1 MSTSRSLES
10 KLQESKDIISWAVNE
25 FERIALACS
34 FGKDSVTVL
43 SLARQVK
50 PDITVFWIKTGYAFQ
65 ETAEFKDMLVKEWDL
80 NLVEVA
86 PRISREEFEAAHGR
100 EMYKD
105 DPKTC
110 CECLKVEPT
119 RRFLKDLDAWITGLR
134 RDETEHREGLQ
145 MVEEYEGMPVK
156 VNPIVKW
163 TADDVWSYIRTYNIP
178 YNPLYDKGYVSL
190 GCEPCT
196 RACSWG
202 RFERAGRWPDRE
214 EKECG
219 MHTIESTQSG

>member
-1 MSTSRSLES
+1 MPENEEDTLES
-10 KLQESKDIISWAVNE
+10 KLSETKEILSWAFDE
-25 FERIALACS
+25 FDKIALACS

-43 SLARQVK
+43 SIARELK
-50 PDITVFWIKTGYAFQ
+50 PDVTVFWIKTGYAFK
-65 ETAEFKDMLVKEWDL
+65 ETEDFKDRLVKEWGL
-80 NLVEVA
+80 NMVEVT
-86 PRISREEFEAAHGR
+86 PRISKDELEKAHGK
-100 EMYKD
+100 ELYKN

-119 RRFLKDLDAWITGLR
+119 RRFLSGLDAWITGLR
-134 RDETEHREGLQ
+134 RDETEHRKDME
-145 MVEEYEGMPVK
+145 MVERYEAMPVK
-156 VNPIVKW
+156 INPIVKW
-163 TADDVWSYIRTYNIP
+163 TADDVWNYIKSYNVP
-178 YNPLYDKGYVSL
+178 YNPLYDKGFISL

-219 MHTIESTQSG
+219 MHTIEKV

>member
-1 MSTSRSLES
+1 MPEDERSTFESR
-10 KLQESKDIISWAVNE
+10 LQETKEIISWAVNK

-34 FGKDSVTVL
+34 FGKDSITVL
-43 SLARQVK
+43 SLAREVK
-50 PDITVFWIKTGYAFQ
+50 PDITVFWIKTGYAFK
-65 ETAEFKDMLVKEWDL
+65 EIVDFKDRLVEEWDL
-80 NLVEVA
+80 NLVEVT
-86 PRISREEFEAAHGR
+86 PRVSKEEFEQAHGK
-100 EMYKD
+100 EAYKD

-119 RRFLKDLDAWITGLR
+119 RQFLNGQDAWITGLR
-134 RDETEHREGLQ
+134 RDETEHRENLE
-145 MVEEYEGMPVK
+145 MVEKFEGMPMK
-156 VNPIVKW
+156 INPIVMW
-163 TADDVWSYIRTYNIP
+163 TADDVWHYIKTYDIP
-178 YNPLYDKGYVSL
+178 YNQLYDKGFVSL

-219 MHTIESTQSG
+219 MHTIESI

>member
-1 MSTSRSLES
+1 MSNKNWNPLDEKIEEARGIL
-10 KLQESKDIISWAVNE
+10 SWAVGE

-43 SLARQVK
+43 SLAKEVK
-50 PDITVFWIKTGYAFQ
+50 PDITVFWIRTGYAFR
-65 ETAEFKDMLVKEWDL
+65 ETEEFKNRLVKEWNL
-80 NLVEVA
+80 NLTEVT
-86 PRISREEFEAAHGR
+86 PRITKDELEKAHGKELYR
-100 EMYKD
+100 E

-134 RDETEHREGLQ
+134 RDETEHRQSLET
-145 MVEEYEGMPVK
+145 VERYEGMPVK
-156 VNPIVKW
+156 INPIVKW
-163 TADDVWSYIRTYNIP
+163 TADDVWNYIKKYDIP
-178 YNPLYDKGYVSL
+178 YNPLYDQGFVSL

-202 RFERAGRWPDRE
+202 RFERAGRWPGRD

-219 MHTIESTQSG
+219 MHTIEKV